1 MEVAGVVL
9 AAGAGTRLRP
19 LTRYRPKPL
28 CPVAGVALLDRALAR
43 VHTVTADV
51 AVNVHHGRAAMETHL
66 AGTGVHV
73 SIEEDQP
80 LGTAGALAHLRP
92 WIDRR
97 PVLVVNG
104 DTWSETP
111 LAPILDTWDGERP
124 RLLVVGRWP
133 TPRPRLVGALLP
145 WDDVARLEPVPSGLW
160 EVAWRADLDAGRL
173 DVVSGQGPF
182 VDCGTPA
189 AYLAANLAATGG
201 AGFVDPNATV
211 GAEARLEASV
221 VWDDGDVR
229 PGERLVRG
237 VRYAGGRT
245 VLVR

>member
-1 MEVAGVVL
+1 MDVAGVVL
-9 AAGAGTRLRP
+9 AAGAGTRLLP

-28 CPVAGVALLDRALAR
+28 CPIAGVALLDRALAR
-43 VHTVTADV
+43 VRSVTADV
-51 AVNVHHGRAAMETHL
+51 AVNVHHGRPAMEAHL

-73 SIEEDQP
+73 SIEEEQA
-80 LGTAGALAHLRP
+80 LGTAGALAHLRS
-92 WIDRR
+92 WIDGRG
-97 PVLVVNG
+97 VLVVNG

-111 LAPILDTWDGERP
+111 LAPILEGWSGERP

-145 WDDVARLEPVPSGLW
+145 WGDVARLHPVPSGLW

-173 DVVSGQGPF
+173 DVVSGRGPF

-189 AYLAANLAATGG
+189 AYLAANLAATAG
-201 AGFVDPNATV
+201 AGFVDPRATV
-211 GAEARLEASV
+211 AAGTQLDATV
-221 VWDDGDVR
+221 VWDDGEVR
-229 PGERLVRG
+229 PGERLARAI
-237 VRYAGGRT
+237 RYAGGRT

>member
-1 MEVAGVVL
+1 MDVAGVVL

-43 VHTVTADV
+43 VRAVTPDV
-51 AVNVHHGRAAMETHL
+51 AVNVHHGRGPMEAHL
-66 AGTGVHV
+66 AGTSVHV
-73 SIEEDQP
+73 SIEEHQA

-92 WIDRR
+92 WIAGRA
-97 PVLVVNG
+97 VLVVNG
-104 DTWSETP
+104 DTWCETP
-111 LAPILDTWDGERP
+111 LAPLLTGWTGERP

-133 TPRPRLVGALLP
+133 TPRPRLAGALLP
-145 WDDVARLEPVPSGLW
+145 WEDVAALEPVPSGLW
-160 EVAWRADLDAGRL
+160 EVAWRADLDEGRL
-173 DVVSGQGPF
+173 DVVPGRGPI

-201 AGFVDPNATV
+201 AGFVDARATV
-211 GAEARLEASV
+211 SAAARLEASV
-221 VWDDGDVR
+221 VWDDGEVR
-229 PGERLVRG
+229 PGERLTRAI
-237 VRYAGGRT
+237 RYAGGRT